1 MEGNR
6 VIERERERMGITCRV
21 DSNKKCN
28 EQREGE
34 KRGWVVQQ
42 QGKVSVRGERDL
54 RAMGAEA
61 NQLGEEEPLNRSGG
75 AFHPFVRGS
84 NKRTALCT
92 HTAGSFLISTT
103 DACSREK
110 KYSHQTGA
118 IKEERCIISH
128 MQL

>member
-1 MEGNR
+1 
-6 VIERERERMGITCRV
+6 
-21 DSNKKCN
+21 
-28 EQREGE
+28 
-34 KRGWVVQQ
+34 
-42 QGKVSVRGERDL
+42 
-54 RAMGAEA
+54 MGAEA
-61 NQLGEEEPLNRSGG
+61 NQYGEEEPLNRSGG

-118 IKEERCIISH
+118 IKEEMYYIAYATLILYIQRPGSLH
-128 MQL
+128 VWQ